1 MKKQRL
7 TLLIVSAIFSAV
19 LVTGLLLVKIK
30 MDAASVPPA
39 ASSSEQPAAKT
50 SGDNQP
56 ASSAVPAP
64 EKSPV
69 PAASPVPDKAEE
81 PAEAAASEPTG
92 SKEAKPADKPAKPG
106 EAKAAEKPKGSQDTA
121 PAVRK
126 KVGDHEA
133 VDLIF
138 AGDALMD
145 WSVKETIKK
154 KGPDYPFQF
163 VKAEVSKADYAFV
176 NLETSVT
183 DATEKDTN
191 QLYNFKSDPP
201 SLKGLKNAGFDLVSI
216 ANNHVLDFGRQGFLD
231 TLNHLKQTGLP
242 YIGGGRNAAEAYK
255 AKTVEIKGAKI
266 KFLAFSRFIPSR
278 DWFAGPDTPGI
289 AQAYDKSAVLPV
301 IRQESK
307 DADYVFVYM
316 HWGVEKNHK
325 PEEWQRTFAK
335 EMIDAGADGIIG
347 SHVHVLQG
355 FEFYKGKPIAYSI
368 GNFLFPDYVRD
379 AKADTGLLKLK
390 LINGKITAEFNPYY
404 IQKDQIV
411 KRDAAY
417 DKKQMD
423 FLQSIS
429 YGVKI
434 RGKAIE
440 PAS

>member
-1 MKKQRL
+1 MKNQRL
-7 TLLIVSAIFSAV
+7 TLLIVSAVFSAV
-19 LVTGLLLVKIK
+19 LVSGLLFVKIK
-30 MDAASVPPA
+30 MDAASLQPA
-39 ASSSEQPAAKT
+39 IALEQPPSEANGADRPSPST
-50 SGDNQP
+50 
-56 ASSAVPAP
+56 VPAP
-64 EKSPV
+64 AKTPA
-69 PAASPVPDKAEE
+69 PAASPAPDKPEESAETVPDE
-81 PAEAAASEPTG
+81 PAG
-92 SKEAKPADKPAKPG
+92 KP
-106 EAKAAEKPKGSQDTA
+106 EAKAGDKAAADGSAKGAGKPQVS
-121 PAVRK
+121 PEPEPSVRK
-126 KVGDHEA
+126 KAGDHTA
-133 VDLIF
+133 VNLVF

-145 WSVKETIKK
+145 WSVKETIRK

-163 VKAEVSKADYAFV
+163 VKGEVSKADYAFV

-231 TLNHLKQTGLP
+231 TLNHLKQAGLP

-255 AKTVEIKGAKI
+255 AKTVEINGARI
-266 KFLAFSRFIPSR
+266 KFLAFSRFIPTR

-301 IRQESK
+301 IRKEAK

-368 GNFLFPDYVRD
+368 GNFLFPDYVKD
-379 AKADTGLLKLK
+379 AKADTGLLTLK
-390 LINGKITAEFNPYY
+390 LVKGKITAEFNPYY

-417 DKKQMD
+417 DKKQLE
-423 FLQSIS
+423 FLQSVS
-429 YGVKI
+429 YGVRI
-434 RGKAIE
+434 RGKAVE